1 MLGLAGVYGVEGF
14 DFPKNDCGEASR
26 SEWRVVGRR
35 RGVSLSRYMYLNSA
49 STIN

>member
-1 MLGLAGVYGVEGF
+1 MLCLAVVGVYGAEGN

-35 RGVSLSRYMYLNSA
+35 RRCRSLG
-49 STIN
+49 TCI